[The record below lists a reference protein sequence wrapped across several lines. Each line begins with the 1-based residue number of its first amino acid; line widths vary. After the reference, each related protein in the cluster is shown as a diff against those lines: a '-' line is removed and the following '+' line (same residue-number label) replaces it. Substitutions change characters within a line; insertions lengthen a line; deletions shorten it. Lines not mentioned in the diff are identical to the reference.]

1 MIDYLNKETYN
12 FYLPENLIATEPNYE
27 RDHCKL
33 MLLNKK
39 TGQLEHKIFS
49 DIINYLNSDD
59 VLVLNDSK
67 VIPARI
73 YAKKNTGGNA
83 EILLL
88 NKVNDDDS
96 IWECLI
102 KGKNIK
108 EKDILYLNYDY
119 LDNVGNIEALIETDN
134 ISTKIIK
141 FSKPLTSYILNSIGN
156 VPLPPYIIQSR
167 KKKGEEEYNDKDKEF
182 YQNVYA
188 KNEGSIAS
196 PTSGLHFTSELLN
209 KIKDI
214 GVTVCYVTLHVGFST
229 FNPLKEDD
237 LRNHVMH
244 EERFIIP
251 NESTDIIINAKKNG
265 RRIVSCGTTV
275 SRVLESEYNN
285 YSFNRLEGSTNI
297 FIYPPYK
304 FKCVDSL
311 ITNFHT
317 PHSTLLAMVSA
328 FAGYDNIMNA
338 YKEAIANNYRFFSYG
353 DAMFMYE

>member
-49 DIINYLNSDD
+49 DIIGYLNSDD

-73 YAKKNTGGNA
+73 YAKKNTGGGS

-88 NKVNDDDS
+88 NKINNDDS

-108 EKDILYLNYDY
+108 ENDILYIDY
-119 LDNVGNIEALIETDN
+119 SHLEKVGNIEALIETDN

-141 FSKPLTSYILNSIGN
+141 FSKPLTSDILNSIGN

-167 KKKGEEEYNDKDKEF
+167 KKKGEEEYNEKDKEF

-196 PTSGLHFTSELLN
+196 PTSGLHFTSELLE
-209 KIKDI
+209 KIKNI
-214 GVTVCYVTLHVGFST
+214 GITVCYVTLHVGFST

-244 EERFIIP
+244 EEKFIIP
-251 NESTDIIINAKKNG
+251 NESAEIILDAKKSG

-275 SRVLESEYNN
+275 SRVLESEYEN
-285 YSFNRLEGSTNI
+285 YNFKRLEGSTNI

-304 FKCVDSL
+304 FKCVDAL

-338 YKEAIANNYRFFSYG
+338 YKEAIADNYRFFSYG
-353 DAMFMYE
+353 DAMFMY

>member
-12 FYLPENLIATEPNYE
+12 FYLPENLIATSPNYE

-33 MLLNKK
+33 MTLNKN
-39 TGQLEHKIFS
+39 TGKLEHKIFS
-49 DIINYLNSDD
+49 DIINYLNKDD

-88 NKVNDDDS
+88 NKADNDGS
-96 IWECLI
+96 VWECLI
-102 KGKNIK
+102 KGKNIR
-108 EKDILYLNYDY
+108 EKDILYLNYDH
-119 LDNVGNIEALIETDN
+119 LADVGNIEAVIETDN
-134 ISTKIIK
+134 ISTKLIR
-141 FSKPLTSYILNSIGN
+141 FSKPLTSIILDSIGN

-167 KKKGEEEYNDKDKEF
+167 KKKGEDEYNDKDKEF

-196 PTSGLHFTSELLN
+196 PTSGLHFTSELLQR
-209 KIKDI
+209 IKDMGI
-214 GVTVCYVTLHVGFST
+214 TICYVTLHVGFST
-229 FNPLKEDD
+229 FNPLKEK
-237 LRNHVMH
+237 
-244 EERFIIP
+244 EKFIIP
-251 NESTDIIINAKKNG
+251 DESADIIIYAKKNR
-265 RRIVSCGTTV
+265 RRIISCGTTV
-275 SRVLESEYNN
+275 ARVLESEYDN
-285 YSFNRLEGSTNI
+285 YNFNRLEGSTDI

-304 FKCVDSL
+304 FKCVDAL

-338 YKEAIANNYRFFSYG
+338 YKEAISNNYRFFSYG

>member
-12 FYLPENLIATEPNYE
+12 FYLPENLIATTPNYE

-33 MLLNKK
+33 MILNKS
-39 TGQLEHKIFS
+39 TGEIEHKIFS
-49 DIINYLNSDD
+49 DIINYLKKDD

-73 YAKKNTGGNA
+73 YAKKNTGGNV

-88 NKVNDDDS
+88 NKFNDDES
-96 IWECLI
+96 TWECLI

-108 EKDILYLNYDY
+108 EKDILYLDY
-119 LDNVGNIEALIETDN
+119 SNLENVGNIEAVLEKDN
-134 ISTKIIK
+134 ISTKLIK
-141 FSKPLTSYILNSIGN
+141 FSKPLTSEILDAIGK

-196 PTSGLHFTSELLN
+196 PTSGLHFTKELLE
-209 KIKDI
+209 KIKSMGI
-214 GVTVCYVTLHVGFST
+214 TVCYVTLHVGFST

-244 EERFIIP
+244 EEKFIIP
-251 NESTDIIINAKKNG
+251 KESYDIIINAKKEG
-265 RRIVSCGTTV
+265 RRVVSCGTTV
-275 SRVLESEYNN
+275 ARVLESEYDN
-285 YSFNRLEGSTNI
+285 YDFKRMESSTNI

-304 FKCVDSL
+304 FKCVDAL

-338 YKEAIANNYRFFSYG
+338 YKTAVENNYRFFSYG
-353 DAMFMYE
+353 DAMFMY

>member
-49 DIINYLNSDD
+49 DIIGYLNSDD

-73 YAKKNTGGNA
+73 YAKKNTGGGS

-88 NKVNDDDS
+88 NKINNDDS

-108 EKDILYLNYDY
+108 ENDILYINYSHIEK
-119 LDNVGNIEALIETDN
+119 VGNIEALIETDN

-141 FSKPLTSYILNSIGN
+141 FSKPLTSDILNSIGN

-167 KKKGEEEYNDKDKEF
+167 KKKGEEEYNEKDKEF

-196 PTSGLHFTSELLN
+196 PTSGLHFTSELLE
-209 KIKDI
+209 KIKNI
-214 GVTVCYVTLHVGFST
+214 GITVCYVTLHVGFST

-244 EERFIIP
+244 EEKFIIP
-251 NESTDIIINAKKNG
+251 NESAEIILDAKKSG

-275 SRVLESEYNN
+275 SRVLESEYEN
-285 YSFNRLEGSTNI
+285 YNFKRLEGSTNI

-304 FKCVDSL
+304 FKCVDAL

-338 YKEAIANNYRFFSYG
+338 YKEAVADNYRFFSYG
-353 DAMFMYE
+353 DAMIMY

>member
-27 RDHCKL
+27 RDRCKL

-39 TGQLEHKIFS
+39 TGQLDHKIFS
-49 DIINYLNSDD
+49 DIINYLNKDD
-59 VLVLNDSK
+59 ILVLNDSK

-73 YAKKNTGGNA
+73 YAKKNTGGGS

-88 NKVNDDDS
+88 NKINNDDS

-108 EKDILYLNYDY
+108 ENDILYIDY
-119 LDNVGNIEALIETDN
+119 SHLEKVGNIEALIETDN

-141 FSKPLTSYILNSIGN
+141 FSKPLTSDILNSIGN

-167 KKKGEEEYNDKDKEF
+167 KKKGEEEYNEKDKEF

-196 PTSGLHFTSELLN
+196 PTSGLHFTSELLE
-209 KIKDI
+209 KIKNI
-214 GVTVCYVTLHVGFST
+214 GITVCYVTLHVGFST

-244 EERFIIP
+244 EEKFIIP
-251 NESTDIIINAKKNG
+251 NESAEIILDAKKSG

-275 SRVLESEYNN
+275 SRVLESEYEN
-285 YSFNRLEGSTNI
+285 YNFKRLEGSTNI

-304 FKCVDSL
+304 FKCVDAL

-338 YKEAIANNYRFFSYG
+338 YKEAIADNYRFFSYG
-353 DAMFMYE
+353 DAMFMY

>member
-49 DIINYLNSDD
+49 DIIGYLNSDD

-73 YAKKNTGGNA
+73 YAKKNTGGGS

-88 NKVNDDDS
+88 NKINNDDS

-108 EKDILYLNYDY
+108 ENDILYINYSHIEK
-119 LDNVGNIEALIETDN
+119 VGNIEALIETDN

-141 FSKPLTSYILNSIGN
+141 FSKPLTSDILNSIGN

-167 KKKGEEEYNDKDKEF
+167 KKKGEEEYNEKDKEF

-196 PTSGLHFTSELLN
+196 PTSGLHFTSELLE
-209 KIKDI
+209 KIKNI
-214 GVTVCYVTLHVGFST
+214 GITVCYVTLHVGFST

-244 EERFIIP
+244 EEKFIIP
-251 NESTDIIINAKKNG
+251 NESAEIILDAKKSG

-275 SRVLESEYNN
+275 SRVLESEYEN
-285 YSFNRLEGSTNI
+285 YNFKRLEGSTNI
-297 FIYPPYK
+297 FIYLPYK
-304 FKCVDSL
+304 FKCVDAL

-338 YKEAIANNYRFFSYG
+338 YKEAVADNYRFFSYG
-353 DAMFMYE
+353 DAMFMY

>member
-39 TGQLEHKIFS
+39 TGQLDHKIFS
-49 DIINYLNSDD
+49 DIINYLNKDD
-59 VLVLNDSK
+59 ILVLNDSK

-73 YAKKNTGGNA
+73 YAKKNTGGGS

-88 NKVNDDDS
+88 NKINNDDS
-96 IWECLI
+96 VWECLI

-108 EKDILYLNYDY
+108 ENDILYIDY
-119 LDNVGNIEALIETDN
+119 SHLEKVGNIEALIETDN

-141 FSKPLTSYILNSIGN
+141 FSKPLTSDILNSIGN

-167 KKKGEEEYNDKDKEF
+167 KKKGEEEYNEKDKEF

-196 PTSGLHFTSELLN
+196 PTSGLHFTSELLE
-209 KIKDI
+209 KIKNI
-214 GVTVCYVTLHVGFST
+214 GITVCYVTLHVGFST

-244 EERFIIP
+244 EEKFIIP
-251 NESTDIIINAKKNG
+251 NESAEIILDAKKSG

-275 SRVLESEYNN
+275 SRVLESEYEN
-285 YSFNRLEGSTNI
+285 YNFKRLEGSTNI

-304 FKCVDSL
+304 FKCVDAL

-338 YKEAIANNYRFFSYG
+338 YKEAISYNYRFFSYG
-353 DAMFMYE
+353 DAMFMY

>member
-49 DIINYLNSDD
+49 DIINYLNKDD
-59 VLVLNDSK
+59 ILVLNDSK

-73 YAKKNTGGNA
+73 YAKKNTGGGS

-88 NKVNDDDS
+88 NKINNDDS

-108 EKDILYLNYDY
+108 ENDILYVDY
-119 LDNVGNIEALIETDN
+119 SHLEKVGNIEALIEKDN

-141 FSKPLTSYILNSIGN
+141 FSKPLTSDILNSIGN

-167 KKKGEEEYNDKDKEF
+167 KKKGEEEYNEKDKEF

-196 PTSGLHFTSELLN
+196 PTSGLHFTSELLE
-209 KIKDI
+209 KIRDI
-214 GVTVCYVTLHVGFST
+214 GITVCYVTLHVGFST

-244 EERFIIP
+244 EEKFIIP
-251 NESTDIIINAKKNG
+251 NESAEIILDAKKSG

-275 SRVLESEYNN
+275 SRVLESEYEN
-285 YSFNRLEGSTNI
+285 YNFKRLEGSTNI

-304 FKCVDSL
+304 FKCVDAL

-338 YKEAIANNYRFFSYG
+338 YKEAISNNYRFFSYG
-353 DAMFMYE
+353 DAMFMY

>member
-27 RDHCKL
+27 RDRCKL

-39 TGQLEHKIFS
+39 TGQLDHKIFS
-49 DIINYLNSDD
+49 DIINYLNKDD
-59 VLVLNDSK
+59 ILVLNDSK

-73 YAKKNTGGNA
+73 YAKKNTGGGS

-88 NKVNDDDS
+88 NKINNDDS

-108 EKDILYLNYDY
+108 ENDILYIDY
-119 LDNVGNIEALIETDN
+119 SHLEKVGNIEALIETDN

-141 FSKPLTSYILNSIGN
+141 FSKPLTSDILNSIGN

-167 KKKGEEEYNDKDKEF
+167 KKKGEEEYNEKDKEF

-196 PTSGLHFTSELLN
+196 PTSGLHFTSELLE
-209 KIKDI
+209 KIKNI
-214 GVTVCYVTLHVGFST
+214 GITVCYVTLHVGFST

-244 EERFIIP
+244 EEKFIIP
-251 NESTDIIINAKKNG
+251 NESAEIILDAKKSG

-275 SRVLESEYNN
+275 SRVLESEYEN
-285 YSFNRLEGSTNI
+285 YNFKRLEGSTNI

-304 FKCVDSL
+304 FKCVDAL

-338 YKEAIANNYRFFSYG
+338 YKEAVADNYRFFSYG
-353 DAMFMYE
+353 DAMFMY

>member
-1 MIDYLNKETYN
+1 MIDYLNRETYN
-12 FYLPENLIATEPNYE
+12 FYLPENLIATSPNYE

-33 MLLNKK
+33 MTISKN
-39 TGQLEHKIFS
+39 TGEIEHKIFS
-49 DIINYLNSDD
+49 DIINYLNKNDI
-59 VLVLNDSK
+59 LVLNDSK

-73 YAKKNTGGNA
+73 YAKKNTGGNT

-88 NKVNDDDS
+88 NKVNNSEDL
-96 IWECLI
+96 WECLI

-108 EKDILYLNYDY
+108 ENDVLYLDY
-119 LDNVGNIEALIETDN
+119 SHIESIGIIEASIIKDN
-134 ISTKIIK
+134 ISTKLIK
-141 FSKPLTSYILNSIGN
+141 FSKPLTVNILDTIGKI
-156 VPLPPYIIQSR
+156 PLPPYIIQSR

-196 PTSGLHFTSELLN
+196 PTSGLHFTKELLE
-209 KIKDI
+209 KIKSL
-214 GVTVCYVTLHVGFST
+214 GVTICYVTLHVGFST
-229 FNPLKEDD
+229 FNPIKEEDLKK
-237 LRNHVMH
+237 HIMH
-244 EERFIIP
+244 EEKFSIP
-251 NESTDIIINAKKNG
+251 KETANIIINAKKDG

-275 SRVLESEYNN
+275 ARVLESEYNN
-285 YSFNRLEGSTNI
+285 FNFNRLEGSTDI

-304 FKCVDSL
+304 FKCIDAL

-338 YKEAIANNYRFFSYG
+338 YKIAIENNYHFFSYG
-353 DAMFMYE
+353 DATFLY

>member
-12 FYLPENLIATEPNYE
+12 FYLPENLIATSPNYE

-33 MLLNKK
+33 MILNKN
-39 TGQLEHKIFS
+39 TGKLEHKIFS
-49 DIINYLNSDD
+49 DIIGYLNNDD

-73 YAKKNTGGNA
+73 YAKKNTGGGS

-88 NKVNDDDS
+88 NKVNNNDS

-108 EKDILYLNYDY
+108 ENDILYIYYSHLET
-119 LDNVGNIEALIETDN
+119 LGNIEALIEKDN
-134 ISTKIIK
+134 ISTKIIR
-141 FSKPLTSYILNSIGN
+141 FSKPLTSDILNNIGN

-167 KKKGEEEYNDKDKEF
+167 KKKGEEEYNEKDKEF

-196 PTSGLHFTSELLN
+196 PTSGLHFTSELLK

-214 GVTVCYVTLHVGFST
+214 GITVCYVTLHVGFST

-244 EERFIIP
+244 EEKFIIP
-251 NESTDIIINAKKNG
+251 NESAEIILDAKKNG

-275 SRVLESEYNN
+275 SRVLESEYEDYN
-285 YSFNRLEGSTNI
+285 FKRLEGSTNI

-304 FKCVDSL
+304 FKCVDAL

-338 YKEAIANNYRFFSYG
+338 YKEAIADNYRFFSYG
-353 DAMFMYE
+353 DAMFMY

>member
-33 MLLNKK
+33 MILNKK

-49 DIINYLNSDD
+49 DIIGYLNSND

-73 YAKKNTGGNA
+73 YAKKNTGGGS

-88 NKVNDDDS
+88 NKINNDDS

-108 EKDILYLNYDY
+108 ENDILYIDY
-119 LDNVGNIEALIETDN
+119 SHLEKVGNIEALIETDN

-141 FSKPLTSYILNSIGN
+141 FSKPLTSDILNSIGN

-167 KKKGEEEYNDKDKEF
+167 KKKGEEEYNEKDKEF

-196 PTSGLHFTSELLN
+196 PTSGLHFTSELLE
-209 KIKDI
+209 KIKNI
-214 GVTVCYVTLHVGFST
+214 GITVCYVTLHVGFST

-244 EERFIIP
+244 EEKFIIP
-251 NESTDIIINAKKNG
+251 NESAEIILDAKKSG

-275 SRVLESEYNN
+275 SRVLESEYEN
-285 YSFNRLEGSTNI
+285 YNFKRLEGSTNI

-304 FKCVDSL
+304 FKCVDAL

-338 YKEAIANNYRFFSYG
+338 YKEAVSDNYRFFSYG
-353 DAMFMYE
+353 DAMFMY

>member
-12 FYLPENLIATEPNYE
+12 FYLPENLIATTPNYE

-33 MLLNKK
+33 MILNKD
-39 TGQLEHKIFS
+39 TGKLEHKIFS
-49 DIINYLNSDD
+49 DIINYLNKDD
-59 VLVLNDSK
+59 ILVLNDSK

-73 YAKKNTGGNA
+73 YAKKNTGGNS

-88 NKVNDDDS
+88 NL
-96 IWECLI
+96 E
-102 KGKNIK
+102 
-108 EKDILYLNYDY
+108 
-119 LDNVGNIEALIETDN
+119 NVGDIEALIEKDN

-141 FSKPLTSYILNSIGN
+141 FSKPLTSEILDAIGK

-196 PTSGLHFTSELLN
+196 PTSGLHFTKELLE
-209 KIKDI
+209 KIKSMGI
-214 GVTVCYVTLHVGFST
+214 TVCYVTLHVGFST

-244 EERFIIP
+244 EEKFIIP
-251 NESTDIIINAKKNG
+251 KESYDIIINAKKEG
-265 RRIVSCGTTV
+265 RRVVSCGTTV
-275 SRVLESEYNN
+275 ARVLESEYDN
-285 YSFNRLEGSTNI
+285 YDFKRMEGSTDI

-304 FKCVDSL
+304 FKCVDAL

-338 YKEAIANNYRFFSYG
+338 YKTAVENNYRFFSYG
-353 DAMFMYE
+353 DAMFMY

>member
-49 DIINYLNSDD
+49 DIIGYLNSDD

-73 YAKKNTGGNA
+73 YAKKNTGGGS

-88 NKVNDDDS
+88 NKINNDDS

-108 EKDILYLNYDY
+108 ENDILYINYSHIEK
-119 LDNVGNIEALIETDN
+119 VGNIEALIETDN

-141 FSKPLTSYILNSIGN
+141 FSKPLTSDILNSIGN

-167 KKKGEEEYNDKDKEF
+167 KKKGEEEYNEKDKEF

-196 PTSGLHFTSELLN
+196 PTSGLHFTSELLE
-209 KIKDI
+209 KIKNI
-214 GVTVCYVTLHVGFST
+214 GITVCYVTLHVGFST

-244 EERFIIP
+244 EEKFIIP
-251 NESTDIIINAKKNG
+251 NESAEIILDAKKSG

-275 SRVLESEYNN
+275 SRVLESEYEN
-285 YSFNRLEGSTNI
+285 YNFKRLEGSTNI

-304 FKCVDSL
+304 FKCVDAL

-338 YKEAIANNYRFFSYG
+338 YKEAIADNYRFFSYG
-353 DAMFMYE
+353 DAMFMY

>member
-12 FYLPENLIATEPNYE
+12 FYLPENLIATTPNYE

-33 MLLNKK
+33 MILNKS
-39 TGQLEHKIFS
+39 TGEIEHKIFS
-49 DIINYLNSDD
+49 DIINYLKKDD

-73 YAKKNTGGNA
+73 YAKKNTGGNV

-88 NKVNDDDS
+88 NKFNDDES
-96 IWECLI
+96 TWECLI

-108 EKDILYLNYDY
+108 EKDILYLDY
-119 LDNVGNIEALIETDN
+119 SNLENVGNIEAVLEKDN
-134 ISTKIIK
+134 ISTKLIK
-141 FSKPLTSYILNSIGN
+141 FSKPLTSEILDAIGK

-196 PTSGLHFTSELLN
+196 PTSGLHFTKELLE
-209 KIKDI
+209 KIKSMGI
-214 GVTVCYVTLHVGFST
+214 TVCYVTLHVGFST

-244 EERFIIP
+244 EEKFIIP
-251 NESTDIIINAKKNG
+251 KESYDIIINAKKEG
-265 RRIVSCGTTV
+265 RRVVSCGTTV
-275 SRVLESEYNN
+275 ARVLESEYDN
-285 YSFNRLEGSTNI
+285 YDFKRMEGSTNI

-304 FKCVDSL
+304 FKCVDAL

-328 FAGYDNIMNA
+328 FAGYDNIMNS
-338 YKEAIANNYRFFSYG
+338 YKLAIENNYRFFSYG
-353 DAMFMYE
+353 DAMFMY

>member
-39 TGQLEHKIFS
+39 TGQLDHKIFS
-49 DIINYLNSDD
+49 DIINYLNKDD
-59 VLVLNDSK
+59 ILVLNDSK

-73 YAKKNTGGNA
+73 YAKKNTGGGS

-88 NKVNDDDS
+88 NKINNDDS

-108 EKDILYLNYDY
+108 ENDILYINYSHIEK
-119 LDNVGNIEALIETDN
+119 VGNIEALIETDN

-141 FSKPLTSYILNSIGN
+141 FSKPLTSDILNSIGN

-167 KKKGEEEYNDKDKEF
+167 KKKGEEEYNEKDKEF

-196 PTSGLHFTSELLN
+196 PTSGLHFTSELLE
-209 KIKDI
+209 KIKNI
-214 GVTVCYVTLHVGFST
+214 GITVCYVTLHVGFST

-244 EERFIIP
+244 EEKFIIP
-251 NESTDIIINAKKNG
+251 NESAEIILDAKKSG

-275 SRVLESEYNN
+275 SRVLESEYEN
-285 YSFNRLEGSTNI
+285 YNFKRLEGSTNI

-304 FKCVDSL
+304 FKCVDAL

-338 YKEAIANNYRFFSYG
+338 YKEAVADNYRFFSYG
-353 DAMFMYE
+353 DAMFMY